1 MMKILRYPLETVLCG
16 LLAALTVV
24 VFSQVIARYV
34 LQTPLSYS
42 EELARFLLMWLSML
56 SAAYAFRMKS
66 HFALRILVERLPEI
80 IQRKVSIAVHVIVT
94 CFFLL
99 ILYQGVKYVLGVSGH
114 IAPALQ
120 IPMEI
125 PYSSIIV
132 GSALIVWES
141 VKATWRELMGRE
153 TKLPPTSDS

>member
-1 MMKILRYPLETVLCG
+1 MIKILRYPLETAICCI
-16 LLAALTVV
+16 LAALTVV
-24 VFSQVIARYV
+24 VFSQVVARYV
-34 LQTPLSYS
+34 LQAPLSFS

-66 HFALRILVERLPEI
+66 HFALRILVEKMPES
-80 IQRKVSIAVHVIVT
+80 IQRKVSIAVHITVT
-94 CFFLL
+94 LFFLL

-132 GSALIVWES
+132 GSALIVWDS
-141 VKATWRELMGRE
+141 SKATWLELMGLNAN
-153 TKLPPTSDS
+153 LPPPSET